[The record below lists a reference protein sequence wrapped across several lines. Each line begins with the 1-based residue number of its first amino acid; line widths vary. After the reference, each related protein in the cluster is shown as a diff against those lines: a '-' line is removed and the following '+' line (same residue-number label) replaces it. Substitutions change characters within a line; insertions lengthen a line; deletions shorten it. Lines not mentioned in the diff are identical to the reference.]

1 MKSIPKGDNKA
12 LEINQM
18 RPVDEHQKACELREK
33 CGISFYQMYHK
44 DFVETPCPACGSD
57 KWDFTFTKY
66 GFKHNK
72 CSKCKTL
79 FCSPRPTDELLVEYY
94 ANFEAPK
101 YWSELLL
108 KTDISRKL
116 LQYRPR
122 VEKIVTLLRKKFTER
137 EITAVDLGAGTGAFA
152 LALKDSGF
160 FKKVIAVDFSDICV
174 QACIKQGL
182 EAYRGTVDDIIENSI
197 GLLTMNDLI
206 EHLSEPLLFL
216 KKCYSVMAPKGMIVI
231 ATPNGEGFDF
241 QIMKNKT
248 VNITPPEHLNYFNP
262 YSIKELMK
270 NAGFNVIKVETP
282 GILDIQIVMR
292 EADKRSIDL
301 EKDNK
306 FLQYLLY
313 QTSADVVSSFQKF
326 LQENLLSS
334 HMLVL
339 AEKNSYI

>member
-1 MKSIPKGDNKA
+1 MKSILKRADKV
-12 LEINQM
+12 LEIDQM
-18 RPVDEHQKACELREK
+18 RPVDEHQKACELRER

-44 DFVETPCPACGSD
+44 YFIETPCPACGSNE
-57 KWDFTFTKY
+57 WDFAFTKY

-79 FCSPRPTDELLVEYY
+79 FCSPRPTEKLLLEYY

-108 KTDISRKL
+108 KTDTTRKL
-116 LQYRPR
+116 LQHRPR
-122 VEKIVTLLRKKFTER
+122 VEKIVALLKEKFAKRK
-137 EITAVDLGAGTGAFA
+137 ITAVDLGAGTGAFA
-152 LALKDSGF
+152 LALRDSGF
-160 FKKVIAVDFSDICV
+160 FKKVIAADFSEACV
-174 QACIKQGL
+174 QACVKQGL
-182 EAYRGTVDDIIENSI
+182 EAYHGTVDDITEDSI

-216 KKCYSVMAPKGMIVI
+216 KKCCSIMAPKGMIAI

-241 QIMKNKT
+241 QIMKEKT

-270 NAGFNVIKVETP
+270 NAGFHVTKAETP
-282 GILDIQIVMR
+282 GILDTQIVMR
-292 EADKRSIDL
+292 EVEKGNVVL

-313 QTSADVVSSFQKF
+313 QTSADVVSAFQKF

-334 HMLVL
+334 HMSVL
-339 AEKNSYI
+339 AEKR